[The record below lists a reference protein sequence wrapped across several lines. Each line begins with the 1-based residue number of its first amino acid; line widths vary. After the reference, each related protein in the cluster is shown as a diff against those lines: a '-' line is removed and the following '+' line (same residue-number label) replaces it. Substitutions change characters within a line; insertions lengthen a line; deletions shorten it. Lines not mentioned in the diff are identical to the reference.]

1 MEPRLR
7 EPYKDAPG
15 RNGWVLLAFRLP
27 REPSTPRIA
36 VWRKL
41 KRLGAAQLLDG
52 LVALPLDNR
61 NREQLE
67 WLADDVTEAGGEGT
81 IWIGG
86 LASAEQERQ
95 LAARMRELVAADYR
109 ALIADVEAVRSQ
121 TSGQRRRS
129 LGRLRRELRRIR
141 VRDYFPPPER
151 DLAQQAVEELAAA
164 VEEVVS

>member
-7 EPYKDAPG
+7 RASGE
-15 RNGWVLLAFRLP
+15 GWVLLAFRLP

-36 VWRKL
+36 LWRKL

-52 LVALPLDNR
+52 LVALPLDGR

-67 WLADDVTEAGGEGT
+67 WLADDVTESGGEAT
-81 IWIGG
+81 IWVGR
-86 LASAEQERQ
+86 LASAAQERQ
-95 LAARMRELVAADYR
+95 LAARMREAVAADYR
-109 ALIADVEAVRSQ
+109 ALIADAGAVRSQ
-121 TSGQRRRS
+121 APGQRRRS

-141 VRDYFPPPER
+141 MRDYFPPEER
-151 DLAQQAVEELAAA
+151 ELARQAVDELAAA